1 MSKNYIMCIQYKR
14 DNSSLQTCVTIIDS
28 DSLYISRD
36 VCSKYFFFNKK
47 RNGLLGMEASG
58 FNIEKHLLFFM
69 CIKKC

>member
-36 VCSKYFFFNKK
+36 VCSK
-47 RNGLLGMEASG
+47 
-58 FNIEKHLLFFM
+58 
-69 CIKKC
+69 